1 MLQRMTHASERGAA
15 ARESRRGSRIAAIE
29 KFVGSV
35 RFHTHVQ
42 HVLSDDRLSF
52 GSEARFGDP
61 SASAVTPP
69 STRDGVGKATV
80 YAEIGRAG
88 PCKRAIPKI

>member
-1 MLQRMTHASERGAA
+1 MTHASERGAA

-42 HVLSDDRLSF
+42 HVLSDYRLSF
-52 GSEARFGDP
+52 GSEASPFGATRHVP
-61 SASAVTPP
+61 
-69 STRDGVGKATV
+69 TRDGVGNV
-80 YAEIGRAG
+80 
-88 PCKRAIPKI
+88 

>member
-1 MLQRMTHASERGAA
+1 MQESSRSGRSPSMMLQRMTHASERGAA

-52 GSEARFGDP
+52 GSEGR
-61 SASAVTPP
+61 S
-69 STRDGVGKATV
+69 
-80 YAEIGRAG
+80 EIR
-88 PCKRAIPKI
+88 